1 MMHSVCISYVL
12 TPFVID
18 FSEHFFERDI
28 IHVLVATSTSQISNE
43 SENNLTDIFSGGI
56 ADNAVCETIRSKFT
70 RLVVKI
76 TEAYYSGED
85 ISEEDRQCISRAT
98 RSKIDD
104 DSLVQ
109 VSSGLV
115 ELFNYTL
122 PAVQK
127 IRDFI
132 ESQTNRTEGANVS
145 TACVNGFI
153 EAAFC
158 RQCVERT
165 PPICVLTCNA
175 LVRGCYSPYYTL
187 LNGQFQEL
195 WTEIKRLTLD
205 INSTVH
211 RVLHHTSKLGE
222 LSKLLA
228 DIESNCGLTTGGDK
242 TTRKEKSSVGI
253 PLPVLEQLMDITGP
267 FTYSEGDLKICRV
280 KTDDNTC
287 SEATEGPQGLQCNIQ
302 DEAQLKNGTYT
313 SDPGKLELTTS
324 ECDCFDGT
332 GFTSDDETMQTFE
345 ENDIHDQGANPVF
358 QPPLDV
364 RDLERQ
370 LSEIERQQG
379 NPVRDFLSS
388 PAYTELSKPQET
400 ADGGSICTAGP
411 TVATEAGSM
420 TVASLT
426 ALLLAFF
433 VAIFTS

>member
-1 MMHSVCISYVL
+1 MSSDLLKRPLSFPTTPPLIVHMHCMMHSVCISYVL
-12 TPFVID
+12 IPCVID
-18 FSEHFFERDI
+18 FSEHFFEGDI
-28 IHVLVATSTSQISNE
+28 IHVLVATSTSRISNE
-43 SENNLTDIFSGGI
+43 SKNNLTDIFSGGI
-56 ADNAVCETIRSKFT
+56 ADHAVCETIRSKFT

-132 ESQTNRTEGANVS
+132 ESQTNITEGANVS

-158 RQCVERT
+158 RQCFERT

-222 LSKLLA
+222 LSKLVSLFFF
-228 DIESNCGLTTGGDK
+228 LF
-242 TTRKEKSSVGI
+242 
-253 PLPVLEQLMDITGP
+253 PVL
-267 FTYSEGDLKICRV
+267 FSATYL
-280 KTDDNTC
+280 
-287 SEATEGPQGLQCNIQ
+287 
-302 DEAQLKNGTYT
+302 
-313 SDPGKLELTTS
+313 
-324 ECDCFDGT
+324 
-332 GFTSDDETMQTFE
+332 
-345 ENDIHDQGANPVF
+345 
-358 QPPLDV
+358 
-364 RDLERQ
+364 
-370 LSEIERQQG
+370 
-379 NPVRDFLSS
+379 
-388 PAYTELSKPQET
+388 
-400 ADGGSICTAGP
+400 
-411 TVATEAGSM
+411 
-420 TVASLT
+420 
-426 ALLLAFF
+426 
-433 VAIFTS
+433 